1 MCRCTCVRVF
11 VFVSENEEE
20 WQRRRKR
27 QKTQTG
33 QSGCY
38 GQCRKL
44 KQQKSLA
51 CVTEAV
57 GKTGHSLMQLS
68 HQYSITT
75 GNVCLLQHTGNP
87 YITLCD
93 QLIMVDYS
101 RHIFRG
107 NLLILAGGGESP
119 G

>member
-38 GQCRKL
+38 GQCREL

-57 GKTGHSLMQLS
+57 EKTGHSLMQLS
-68 HQYSITT
+68 HQYNHRKCVSTST
-75 GNVCLLQHTGNP
+75 H
-87 YITLCD
+87 
-93 QLIMVDYS
+93 
-101 RHIFRG
+101 R
-107 NLLILAGGGESP
+107 
-119 G
+119 

>member
-1 MCRCTCVRVF
+1 MCRCTCVCVCVCVF
-11 VFVSENEEE
+11 VYVSENEEE

-38 GQCRKL
+38 GQCREL

-57 GKTGHSLMQLS
+57 EKTGHSLMQLS
-68 HQYSITT
+68 HQYNHRKCVSTSTHTADTLQFVTSRSWLITHVISFVAT
-75 GNVCLLQHTGNP
+75 
-87 YITLCD
+87 
-93 QLIMVDYS
+93 
-101 RHIFRG
+101 F
-107 NLLILAGGGESP
+107 
-119 G
+119 